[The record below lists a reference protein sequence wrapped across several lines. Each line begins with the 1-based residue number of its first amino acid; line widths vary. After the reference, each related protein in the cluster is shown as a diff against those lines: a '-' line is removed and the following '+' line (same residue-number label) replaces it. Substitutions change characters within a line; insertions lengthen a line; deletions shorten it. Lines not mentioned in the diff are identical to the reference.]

1 MLVEDPLAATNEP
14 AIAEPAV
21 AEPVAEASTAET
33 SVASPADAALY
44 HTMAEEEAPLVVLY
58 GGDVDVDES
67 TEPIAIAVPVMG
79 NAVVVSEPAVFVT
92 GERVAEAEP
101 SIAVSGV
108 AVARTSEG
116 LLRPTSAIPLRV
128 IAQQLRSLLSLDGSI
143 PIVVDAACAAL
154 DVGRDDG
161 SLMERARRCHSILN
175 SRGAGPPAVD
185 SGVAAAAPSSSDD
198 DAAATSE
205 SPPTPAL
212 GVPLATGTAVAT
224 SLVCRGVEFGFQ
236 YLNFFG
242 EWELATEPTDQLYN
256 GRPHYIHSTMYGD
269 CAHLFHCIDLLYHV
283 PRWVIGPSP
292 SGQNGWAFCES
303 DAPTPH
309 QIIDSWMSWDGF
321 SWSRSLS
328 MRFVPYSEAVAAEL
342 LEEES
347 ELERR
352 FVRGAEG

>member
-1 MLVEDPLAATNEP
+1 M
-14 AIAEPAV
+14 
-21 AEPVAEASTAET
+21 
-33 SVASPADAALY
+33 
-44 HTMAEEEAPLVVLY
+44 
-58 GGDVDVDES
+58 
-67 TEPIAIAVPVMG
+67 
-79 NAVVVSEPAVFVT
+79 
-92 GERVAEAEP
+92 
-101 SIAVSGV
+101 
-108 AVARTSEG
+108 
-116 LLRPTSAIPLRV
+116 
-128 IAQQLRSLLSLDGSI
+128 
-143 PIVVDAACAAL
+143 
-154 DVGRDDG
+154 
-161 SLMERARRCHSILN
+161 
-175 SRGAGPPAVD
+175 PPAVD
-185 SGVAAAAPSSSDD
+185 SGAAAAAPSSSDD
-198 DAAATSE
+198 NAATASE

-352 FVRGAEG
+352 FVREDGLASTIDDVAEEATPLSSPTLAGGGADSAGASAAADGAAAADSPVGGRRSGGRGAAASSMPDSSTGSPRSSHGPQPHLLRSGPAKSSACTLL